1 MKKTLF
7 LLLAMVLSSH
17 LLYSYDFVVDG
28 LAYRINSDGTS
39 VTVTRGAEVNGV
51 LVIPETVNYNSSGS
65 TYSVTVIGD
74 YAFSGYSRLTSID
87 IPNSVISIGAG
98 AFSDCSGLTELN
110 VPNSVTSVG
119 GSAFSG
125 TAWYNNQPD
134 GLVYAGLVAYKY
146 KGVMHAVTAIEIND
160 GTVGIASRCFD
171 GCSGLTS
178 ATIPHSVTVIGDY
191 AFSGCSGLTSI
202 DIPNSV
208 ISIGAGAFYGCS
220 SLTELNVPNS
230 VTSVGGSAF
239 SGTAW
244 YNNQPDGLMYVGLV
258 AYKYKGTMPA
268 GTNIQIEDGTTEI
281 TSNCFASCSG
291 LTSATIPHSVTV
303 IGDYA
308 FSGCSGLTSIDIPN
322 SVISIGAG
330 ALYGCSS
337 LTELNVPNS
346 VTSIGDNTFSG
357 CSGLTEVTI
366 PNSVKYVGNRSFYGC
381 SGLTLLTIGN
391 SVTFIGNFAFSGCSG
406 LTEIIIPNSVTS
418 IGGDAFAACSGLTEI
433 TIPNS
438 VKYVG
443 NRSFYGCS
451 GLTGTLTI
459 PNSVTTIGESAF
471 QDCSGL
477 TSVTI
482 GNSVTSIGNKAFSGC
497 SGLTSVIWNAQS
509 CDDFTYSE
517 NPFSSAKTSI
527 QSFTFGDVVE
537 KIPAYLC
544 YQMTGMTSLT
554 LGNSVTTIGDNAF
567 RWCSSLTTVNFPNS
581 VIAIGF
587 EAFRNCDGLTGTLTI
602 PNSVTTIGESA
613 FQDCSGLTSVTIGN
627 SIRSIGHS
635 AFYLINSSV
644 NDRTLILCG
653 GVETIGANS
662 FGTYS
667 SSSRNFTT
675 IVLKDAVVKIKNLG
689 VNPTEIYTYATIPPE
704 CDNNSFKSYDATLH
718 VPASAMAAYFAAP
731 YWQNF
736 TNIMGDAVEPTSLT
750 LSADTAY
757 VELGSQLTLQSTLF
771 PSNAINVGMQW
782 TTSDPSIAT
791 VNNGI
796 VSALKPG
803 DCDITV
809 TCADLVAQ
817 CHVVVLDQQIT
828 ITLDHHEL
836 VMEPNTIQ
844 WLTPSFDPISTDI
857 TASSSNTDVALI
869 KVINNRLQ
877 VLAVQPG
884 QAVMTVR
891 SVNGNA
897 VPDSCVVTVLDPSL
911 YGDVNNDG
919 HVDISDVNI
928 VINVMLGFDIPTGN
942 QGGNLA
948 PDDSEQTSTYDLNGD
963 GCVDIVDVNIV
974 INAMLGKYV
983 YNNETVTV
991 NGVSFKMVHVKGGTF
1006 TMGATEE
1013 QLDEAKPNEKPAH
1026 EVTLSDFSIGQ
1037 TEVTQE
1043 LWQAVM
1049 GSNPSAITGDPL
1061 LPVEQVSWI
1070 DCQVFVRVLN
1080 VLTGQN
1086 FRLPTEAEWEYAA
1099 RGGSKS
1105 HGYKYAGGNTPDEV
1119 MWYDANSN
1127 SSTHPVATKQPNELG
1142 LYDMSGNVWEWC
1154 QDWFGDFTEDAQ
1166 VNPQGPVMG
1175 EYRINRGGSYYG
1187 DTSYCRVSRRNKAAQ
1202 DATPINCG
1210 LRLAK

>member
-1 MKKTLF
+1 MKKIFT
-7 LLLAMVLSSH
+7 LLLAILISCH
-17 LLYSYDFVVDG
+17 LLYGYDFVVDG
-28 LAYRINSDGTS
+28 LAYNINSDGTS
-39 VTVTRGAEVNGV
+39 VTVTRGAEVNGI
-51 LVIPETVNYNSSGS
+51 LVIPETVTYNSSGS
-65 TYSVTVIGD
+65 TYSVTAID
-74 YAFSGYSRLTSID
+74 DEAFEYNWMT
-87 IPNSVISIGAG
+87 SVII
-98 AFSDCSGLTELN
+98 
-110 VPNSVTSVG
+110 PNSVTSIGNYAFNGCSRLTEISIPNSVTSIG
-119 GSAFSG
+119 GDAFEE
-125 TAWYNNQPD
+125 TVWYENQPD

-146 KGVMHAVTAIEIND
+146 KGVMYAMTAIEIND
-160 GTVGIASRCFD
+160 GTVGIASRCFYD
-171 GCSGLTS
+171 YSNLTRV
-178 ATIPHSVTVIGDY
+178 TIPHSVTVIGSD
-191 AFSGCSGLTSI
+191 AFYGCSGLTSI

-208 ISIGAGAFYGCS
+208 ISIGARAFSGCS

-244 YNNQPDGLMYVGLV
+244 YNNQPDGLIYVGLV

-291 LTSATIPHSVTV
+291 LTEVTIPNSVKS
-303 IGDYA
+303 IGNYA
-308 FSGCSGLTSIDIPN
+308 FECCSGLTEVTIPNSVTSIGYHAFAYCSGLTKVTIPN
-322 SVISIGAG
+322 SVISIG
-330 ALYGCSS
+330 
-337 LTELNVPNS
+337 
-346 VTSIGDNTFSG
+346 GDAFYG

-366 PNSVKYVGNRSFYGC
+366 PNSVTSIGNRSFFGC

-391 SVTFIGNFAFSGCSG
+391 SVTSIGNYAFSGCSG
-406 LTEIIIPNSVTS
+406 LTEIIIPNSVKYV
-418 IGGDAFAACSGLTEI
+418 GDQSFYHCSGLTKV
-433 TIPNS
+433 T
-438 VKYVG
+438 VG
-443 NRSFYGCS
+443 
-451 GLTGTLTI
+451 
-459 PNSVTTIGESAF
+459 NSVTSIGISAF
-471 QDCSGL
+471 ENCSSL

-482 GNSVTSIGNKAFSGC
+482 GNSVTSIGKKAFSGC
-497 SGLTSVIWNAQS
+497 SGLTSVIWNAQC
-509 CDDFTYSE
+509 CDDFTYIE

-544 YQMTGMTSLT
+544 YQMTGLTSLT
-554 LGNSVTTIGDNAF
+554 LGNSVTTIGDDAF

-581 VIAIGF
+581 VLAIGN
-587 EAFRNCDGLTGTLTI
+587 EAFRDCYGLTGTLTI

-613 FQDCSGLTSVTIGN
+613 YAECDGLTSVTIGN
-627 SIRSIGHS
+627 SIRSIGHY
-635 AFYLINSSV
+635 AFYLINGSV
-644 NDRTLILCG
+644 NRTLILCG
-653 GVETIGANS
+653 GVETIGDN
-662 FGTYS
+662 
-667 SSSRNFTT
+667 SSRNFTT
-675 IVLKDAVVKIKNLG
+675 IVLKEAVVNIKNLG
-689 VNPTEIYTYATIPPE
+689 VNPTDIYTYATTPPE
-704 CDNNSFKSYDATLH
+704 CDNNSFKSYNATLH
-718 VPASAMAAYFAAP
+718 VSASAMAAYFAAP

-736 TNIMGDAVEPTSLT
+736 TNIVGDAVEPTSLT
-750 LSADTAY
+750 LSDDTAY

-771 PSNAINVGMQW
+771 PSNASNVGMQW

-877 VLAVQPG
+877 VLAVQSG
-884 QAVMTVR
+884 QAVMTVH

-897 VPDSCVVTVLDPSL
+897 LPDSCVVTVLDPSL

-928 VINVMLGFDIPTGN
+928 IINVMLGFDIPTGN
-942 QGGNLA
+942 QGGNFA

-991 NGVSFKMVHVKGGTF
+991 NGVSFKMIHVKGGTF

-1049 GSNPSAITGDPL
+1049 GSNPSYITGDTQ
-1061 LPVEQVSWI
+1061 LPVEHVSWI

-1105 HGYKYAGGNTPDEV
+1105 HGYKYAGGNTPDDV
-1119 MWYDANSN
+1119 MWYDANSD
-1127 SSTHPVATKQPNELG
+1127 STTHPVAGKQPNELG

-1166 VNPQGPVMG
+1166 VNPKGPDTG
-1175 EYRINRGGSYYG
+1175 EYRINRGGSWYG